1 MQQARFTYC
10 PLGKASEKEK
20 KTIEDQEKK
29 QIKAIED
36 HGKQSIE
43 SDKITKKDFNIG
55 RDSVP
60 LEEPKK
66 INKFLEEKSYKFNN
80 LKEKINLNN
89 LIYKYKTEG
98 KTSKDFS
105 NYQNLID

>member
-1 MQQARFTYC
+1 MENNR
-10 PLGKASEKEK
+10 LNLIKLLK
-20 KTIEDQEKK
+20 KIL
-29 QIKAIED
+29 I
-36 HGKQSIE
+36 
-43 SDKITKKDFNIG
+43 
-55 RDSVP
+55 SVEIVYH
-60 LEEPKK
+60 LKNQKK

-80 LKEKINLNN
+80 LKEKINLDN